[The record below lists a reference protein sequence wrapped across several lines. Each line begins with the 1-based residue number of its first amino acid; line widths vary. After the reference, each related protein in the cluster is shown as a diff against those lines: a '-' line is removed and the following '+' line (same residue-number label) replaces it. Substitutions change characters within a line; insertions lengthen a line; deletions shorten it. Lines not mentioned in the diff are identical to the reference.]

1 MTALIDNQNTFTASS
16 HQVFRGLV
24 GDIGGTNA
32 RFAVV
37 ERGGGQTKLT
47 DFKTFETHGYNDLYA
62 VIDDYLSGLDA
73 RPNFDFSVAAVAGP
87 VVDGSIKFTNLDWLV
102 TESEL
107 GKRTGA
113 RKARLIND
121 LASIAYSLPHL
132 TDEDARTIGPVKT
145 SKPGPMSVM
154 GAGTGFGASV
164 LINGP
169 HGPCCLSTESGHPS
183 WAPVND
189 FEREIHRFLSKKY
202 GRVTIEMVLSGPGLV
217 NLYQAITFVR
227 GEPTL
232 DLTPAQITHLDGPDA
247 QGSRYTVET
256 FLDILASVCGDL
268 ALFHGAT
275 GGMFIA
281 GGITPKL
288 MHYIDETRFR
298 ARMEAKAPMTAL
310 VETIPSRV
318 ITHAYAALVGAANAL
333 TDAEIAS

>member
-1 MTALIDNQNTFTASS
+1 M
-16 HQVFRGLV
+16 FRGLV

-32 RFAVV
+32 RFAVA
-37 ERGGGQTKLT
+37 ERTGGQTRLS

-62 VIDDYLSGLDA
+62 VIDDYLNGLDE
-73 RPNFDFSVAAVAGP
+73 RPAFDFSVAAVAGP

-102 TESEL
+102 TETEL
-107 GKRTGA
+107 ARHTGA
-113 RKARLIND
+113 RKTRLIND

-145 SKPGPMSVM
+145 AKPGPLSVM

-164 LINGP
+164 LIDGP
-169 HGPCCLSTESGHPS
+169 HGPYCLSTESGHPS

-189 FEREIHRFLSKKY
+189 FEREIHRFLSRKH

-288 MHYIDETRFR
+288 MHHIDEARFR

-310 VETIPSRV
+310 VETIPSRI

-333 TDAEIAS
+333 TENEIGS

>member
-1 MTALIDNQNTFTASS
+1 MTALFDNQTTFATSS
-16 HQVFRGLV
+16 QVFKGLV

-32 RFAVV
+32 RFAIA
-37 ERGGGQTKLT
+37 ERGGGQTKLSE
-47 DFKTFETHGYNDLYA
+47 FKSFETHGYDNLYA
-62 VIDDYLSGLDA
+62 VIDDYLGGLSA
-73 RPNFDFSVAAVAGP
+73 RPEFDFAVAAVAGP
-87 VVDGSIKFTNLDWLV
+87 VVDGSIQFTNLDWLV
-102 TESEL
+102 TETEL
-107 GKRTGA
+107 ARHTGA
-113 RKARLIND
+113 RKSRLIND

-132 TDEDARTIGPVKT
+132 TEDDTRLLGPVRTAKA
-145 SKPGPMSVM
+145 GPMSVM

-164 LINGP
+164 LVNGP
-169 HGPCCLSTESGHPS
+169 YGPYCLSTESGHAS

-189 FEREIHRFLSKKY
+189 FEREIHRFLTRKH
-202 GRVTIEMVLSGPGLV
+202 GRVTVEMVLSGPGLV
-217 NLYQAITFVR
+217 NLYQAVTFVR

-275 GGMFIA
+275 AGMYIA

-288 MHYIDETRFR
+288 LRYIDETRFR
-298 ARMEAKAPMTAL
+298 ARMEAKAPMTDL

-318 ITHAYAALVGAANAL
+318 ITHPYAALVGAANAL
-333 TDAEIAS
+333 TDAEITA